1 MRINGCI
8 SCHGNQLEGAAAAP
22 ALVGTGLTPEQ
33 IAEIAKNGTESGKMP
48 AGLFKGTDE
57 ELTKLSEFISS
68 IESK

>member
-1 MRINGCI
+1 MKHNGCI
-8 SCHGNQLEGAAAAP
+8 SCHGNQLEGRGAAP
-22 ALVGTGLTPEQ
+22 PLVGTGLTPEE

-48 AGLFKGTDE
+48 PGLFKGTDE